1 MTTANTAAAG
11 ASVYDVDAVR
21 ADFPILGGT
30 MHDKPLVF
38 LDSAASAQKPRQVI
52 DAVSRAYETE
62 YANVHRGLYQ
72 ISEAVTARYEGTRET
87 IRKYINAAHTHEIIF
102 TRNATESI
110 NLVAYSFGRGFL
122 EEGDEVVISELE
134 HHSNIVPWQMLRDE
148 KGIVLKVAP
157 VSDDGELI
165 MSEFEDLLGPKT
177 KLVALAHMSNVMGT
191 ILPVEDIVR
200 LAHAVGA
207 KVLLDGCQSVTHIPV
222 DVQALGCDFYV
233 FSGHKL
239 YGPSGIG
246 VLYGKEALLEA
257 MPPYQGGGGMI
268 NTVTFEKT
276 TWADLPDKFEAG
288 TPPIAQA
295 IGLGAA
301 IDYLKGIGM
310 AAIAEHER
318 GLLNHATQRLSAVE
332 GLNFVGTAAGKA
344 SVVSFTMDCAHPHD
358 ISTII
363 DQNGVAVRAGHH
375 CAQPLM
381 DRFDL
386 PSTARASLGLYN
398 TNEDIDILAES
409 LEKVREIFR

>member
-1 MTTANTAAAG
+1 MNYMNTLP
-11 ASVYDVDAVR
+11 YDVEAIR
-21 ADFPILGGT
+21 ADFPILSEPVRG
-30 MHDKPLVF
+30 KRLVY
-38 LDSAASAQKPRQVI
+38 LDSAGSAQKPQQVI
-52 DAVSRAYETE
+52 EAVQRVYGSE
-62 YANVHRGLYQ
+62 YSNVHRGLHYM
-72 ISEAVTARYEGTRET
+72 SEQTSARYEEAREKV
-87 IRKYINAAHTHEIIF
+87 RAFINAKHEHEVIF
-102 TRNATESI
+102 TKGTTESI
-110 NLVAYSFGRGFL
+110 NMVASSFGDANVGL
-122 EEGDEVVISELE
+122 GDEVIITHAE
-134 HHSNIVPWQMLRDE
+134 HHSNIVPWQLLRDRT
-148 KGIVLKVAP
+148 GCVLKVVP
-157 VSDDGELI
+157 VDGHGSFKLSDFDELI
-165 MSEFEDLLGPKT
+165 TKKT
-177 KLVALAHMSNVMGT
+177 KIVAFCHVSNVLGT
-191 ILPVEDIVR
+191 VLPVREIADI
-200 LAHAVGA
+200 AHAHGA
-207 KVLLDGCQSVTHIPV
+207 VVVIDGAQGLVHMPV
-222 DVQALGCDFYV
+222 DMQALDADFYV

-239 YGPSGIG
+239 YAPSGVG

-268 NTVTFEKT
+268 NTVSFEKT

-295 IGLGAA
+295 IGLGVA
-301 IDYLKGIGM
+301 IDYLSGVGM

-318 GLLNHATQRLSAVE
+318 GLLNYATQQLSAVE
-332 GLNFVGTAAGKA
+332 GLNFVGTATGKA

-398 TNEDIDILAES
+398 TYEDIDILAES

>member
-1 MTTANTAAAG
+1 MNYMNTLP
-11 ASVYDVDAVR
+11 YDVEAIR
-21 ADFPILGGT
+21 ADFPILSEPVRG
-30 MHDKPLVF
+30 KRLVY
-38 LDSAASAQKPRQVI
+38 LDSAGSAQKPRQVI
-52 DAVSRAYETE
+52 EAVQRVYGSE
-62 YANVHRGLYQ
+62 YSNVHRGLHYM
-72 ISEAVTARYEGTRET
+72 SEQTSARYEEAREKV
-87 IRKYINAAHTHEIIF
+87 RAFINAKHEHEVIF
-102 TRNATESI
+102 TKGTTESI
-110 NLVAYSFGRGFL
+110 NMVASSFGNANVGL
-122 EEGDEVVISELE
+122 GDEVIITHAE
-134 HHSNIVPWQMLRDE
+134 HHSNIVPWQLLRDRT
-148 KGIVLKVAP
+148 GCVLKVVP
-157 VSDDGELI
+157 VDEHGSFKLSDFDELI
-165 MSEFEDLLGPKT
+165 TKKT
-177 KLVALAHMSNVMGT
+177 KIVAFCHVSNVLGT
-191 ILPVEDIVR
+191 VLPVREIADI
-200 LAHAVGA
+200 AHARGA
-207 KVLLDGCQSVTHIPV
+207 VVVIDGAQGLVHMPV
-222 DVQALGCDFYV
+222 DMQALDADFYV

-239 YGPSGIG
+239 YAPSGVG

-268 NTVTFEKT
+268 NTVSFEKT

-295 IGLGAA
+295 IGLGVA
-301 IDYLKGIGM
+301 IDYLSGIGM

-318 GLLNHATQRLSAVE
+318 ALLNYATQQLSAVE
-332 GLNFVGTAAGKA
+332 GFNFVGTAVGKA

-398 TNEDIDILAES
+398 TYEDIDILAES